1 MQVSF
6 QQSETMMALI
16 ARRFRL
22 LGEPF
27 RLRLLQA
34 LERGELTVGEV
45 VRRLDGNQSNV
56 SKHLQLL
63 HESGMVSRRREGNSI
78 YYRIADPMVMK
89 LCDLVCRSTVA
100 QMREDLRKVGRPG
113 KARR

>member
-1 MQVSF
+1 MHDSF
-6 QQSETMMALI
+6 EPSDTRMALI

-27 RLRLLQA
+27 RLRLLQS

-63 HESGMVSRRREGNSI
+63 HEAGMVSRRREGNSI
-78 YYRIADPMVMK
+78 YYRIADPMVMQ
-89 LCDLVCRSTVA
+89 LCDLVCQSTVA
-100 QMREDLRKVGRPG
+100 QMRKDLRKIGRPG
-113 KARR
+113 RARR